1 MRVSTSDITGKRKGS
16 GSNDIFEK
24 CRNFTRPSDLQ
35 AAGLYMYFEVFG
47 DREGCGPGEV
57 RMGRRK
63 VLMFGSNDY
72 LDLITHPKVKEAA
85 SPGAQEVRQRLQ
97 RLAPAEWH
105 AGPARQTG
113 SELASFVH
121 KEAAIIFGTGFQAN
135 YATLSALTEKGDVM
149 VCDHNL
155 HASLV
160 EGALRSPARTVRF
173 RHNDMDHF
181 ERCLENCPP
190 EEKIFIVC
198 EGVFSMEGDIADLR
212 GILKLA
218 KPYGARTYVDEAH
231 GIGVLGETGA
241 GAAEHLGVLDDVDI
255 VMGTFSKS
263 LASVGGF
270 IAGERAVIDYLKHTA
285 RPFVFS
291 ASLPAA
297 SVAAV
302 GAALQI
308 MKKEPERRLHLLRIA
323 QTAARRTALARLQR
337 AARRDGD
344 RAGGDSAGARSVP
357 PVQGAARRRH
367 LHQPGAASGG
377 RAESAAH
384 FLHRGAHR
392 KARGAAGEYA
402 GARRGRTG
410 HRTIVQDW
418 GAIRSSAAGKCRSRA
433 SLPDYLFPAGGTG
446 SRERMGR
453 TLQNL
458 KLGFSFQQ
466 QALQVCGY
474 AMGSIEF
481 QVMARR
487 HEVDGAHLNGA
498 AFDGV
503 SMCFGAGEVACGNG
517 VPQRLQP
524 AGHIALEKVDQFFD
538 DSLAAG
544 PREVAKILGQLPT
557 GISHIRHRIK
567 SCRA

>member
-47 DREGCGPGEV
+47 ERDGCGAGEV
-57 RMGRRK
+57 RMDKRK

-85 SPGAQEVRQRLQ
+85 VNAVKRYGSGCSGSRLLNGTLDIHVRLE
-97 RLAPAEWH
+97 A
-105 AGPARQTG
+105 
-113 SELASFVH
+113 ELAEFVR
-121 KEAAIIFGTGFQAN
+121 KESALIFGTGFQAN

-149 VCDHNL
+149 ICDHNL

-190 EEKIFIVC
+190 EEKIFIVS
-198 EGVFSMEGDIADLR
+198 EGVFSMEGDVADLP

-231 GIGVLGETGA
+231 GIGVLGPTGA

-255 VMGTFSKS
+255 IMGTFSKS

-270 IAGERAVIDYLKHTA
+270 IAGEKAVIDYLKHTA

-302 GAALQI
+302 GQALDI
-308 MKKEPERRLHLLRIA
+308 MKKEPERQRRLLRIA
-323 QTAARRTALARLQR
+323 NLL
-337 AARRDGD
+337 RDEL
-344 RAGGDSAGARSVP
+344 R
-357 PVQGAARRRH
+357 
-367 LHQPGAASGG
+367 
-377 RAESAAH
+377 
-384 FLHRGAHR
+384 
-392 KARGAAGEYA
+392 ARG
-402 GARRGRTG
+402 
-410 HRTIVQDW
+410 
-418 GAIRSSAAGKCRSRA
+418 
-433 SLPDYLFPAGGTG
+433 
-446 SRERMGR
+446 
-453 TLQNL
+453 
-458 KLGFSFQQ
+458 
-466 QALQVCGY
+466 
-474 AMGSIEF
+474 
-481 QVMARR
+481 
-487 HEVDGAHLNGA
+487 
-498 AFDGV
+498 
-503 SMCFGAGEVACGNG
+503 
-517 VPQRLQP
+517 
-524 AGHIALEKVDQFFD
+524 
-538 DSLAAG
+538 
-544 PREVAKILGQLPT
+544 
-557 GISHIRHRIK
+557 
-567 SCRA
+567 